1 MEENKEERKK
11 EEKGKKRIGLKVLAI
26 IAIIISVMAIFV
38 LINFVRNLVI
48 INDMI
53 AKQEEFKNSTNYSYT
68 ATYYDSN
75 NEENK
80 VNVQISY
87 KDGKSRMTVDNGKD
101 EITVWYDEKTKESIF
116 LNEGT
121 KEATVTTSEFMLG
134 DELLYFYEEDNKM
147 YYALTSLIVNSNIN
161 GNDCYKIIHSNYN
174 TYINKEDG
182 TVQKDVYKGAIVNN
196 EKCDTISEYSNWKFN
211 ELTDEYMAK
220 PDLTGYTV
228 K

>member
-11 EEKGKKRIGLKVLAI
+11 KEKKRIGLKILACIVII
-26 IAIIISVMAIFV
+26 IAIIAIFV
-38 LINFVRNLVI
+38 LINFARNLVI

-87 KDGKSRMTVDNGKD
+87 KDGKSIMDVDNGKD

-161 GNDCYKIIHSNYN
+161 GNDCYKMIHSNYN

-196 EKCDTISEYSNWKFN
+196 EKCDTITEYSNWKFN

>member
-1 MEENKEERKK
+1 MEENKEEKKK
-11 EEKGKKRIGLKVLAI
+11 EKKEKKRIGLKILAC
-26 IAIIISVMAIFV
+26 IAIIVAVIALLL
-38 LINFVRNLVI
+38 LINFARNLVI

-53 AKQEEFKNSTNYSYT
+53 AKQTEFKNSTNYSYIS
-68 ATYYDSN
+68 TYYDSN

-80 VNVQISY
+80 VNIQISY
-87 KDGKSRMTVDNGKD
+87 KDGISRMVVDNGKD
-101 EITVWYDEKTKESIF
+101 DITVWYNEETKECIF

-134 DELLYFYEEDNKM
+134 DELLYFYDEDNKM

-161 GNDCYKIIHSNYN
+161 GNDCYKIIQSNYN
-174 TYINKEDG
+174 TYINKEQG
-182 TVQKDVYKGAIVNN
+182 TVQKEVYKGAIVND
-196 EKCDTISEYSNWKFN
+196 EKCDTITEYKDWKFD
-211 ELTDEYMAK
+211 ELTDEDMAR